1 MNTTG
6 ECVTSKRSAWH
17 EPMVW
22 LVAAIPVAAVFA
34 TFALLAVAARSSG
47 NNDSVADR
55 VQRTAQV
62 QVADL
67 GPDAR
72 ARAMRLSAVLRSDG
86 KRVEALPVDG
96 AFDRTAP
103 LLLSLRHPA
112 RADLDR
118 TLRLSPDET
127 GWRSDGAFTLDH
139 DWNVQ
144 LQSADGA
151 WRLQG
156 RWIARRQAVYLHP
169 ALGGG

>member
-1 MNTTG
+1 MNAGERETT
-6 ECVTSKRSAWH
+6 KRSAWR

-22 LVAAIPVAAVFA
+22 LVAAIPAAAVFA

-67 GPDAR
+67 GPDAQ
-72 ARAMRLSAVLRSDG
+72 ARALRLSAVVRSDG
-86 KRVEALPVDG
+86 SGIDVLPVDG
-96 AFDRTAP
+96 EFDRATT
-103 LLLSLRHPA
+103 LQLSLRHPA

-118 TLRLSPDET
+118 TLRLAPSAT
-127 GWRSDGAFTLDH
+127 GWRSDDAFALDH

-144 LQSADGA
+144 LQPLDGS

-169 ALGGG
+169 ALGE